1 MAASALRSPPPAA
14 AARDSGR
21 LAAEIHP
28 VEIPAGHK
36 EPARTFE
43 HDEAIRGDTTAE
55 QLAALPPQPNTTQ
68 MTAGNPAPLND
79 GASAVVLASG
89 ADAQALGI
97 EPLARVLASPPP
109 ALHPP
114 LLAT

>member
-1 MAASALRSPPPAA
+1 MIRTAQNVADKYGLTREEIDTFALRSHLHAA

-28 VEIPAGHK
+28 VEIPAGRK

-68 MTAGNPAPLND
+68 MTAGN
-79 GASAVVLASG
+79 
-89 ADAQALGI
+89 
-97 EPLARVLASPPP
+97 SPPLDARP
-109 ALHPP
+109 TAGLHGS
-114 LLAT
+114 ATSP